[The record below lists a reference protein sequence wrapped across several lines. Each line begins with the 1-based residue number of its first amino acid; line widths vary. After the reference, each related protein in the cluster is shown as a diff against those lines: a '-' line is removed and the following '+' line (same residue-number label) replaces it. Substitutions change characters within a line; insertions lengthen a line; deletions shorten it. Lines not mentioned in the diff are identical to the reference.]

1 MDPIYHYEVNL
12 NWQSDRK
19 GVINAPGLPAAIE
32 VATPPEFPKG
42 MPGLWSPEHLL
53 VAAVNSCFMTTFLA
67 IAENSKL
74 AFTSLSCPASGKL
87 EKVEGKF
94 MITEVELSP
103 LLTIS
108 KNADTALALKVL
120 HKSETAC
127 LISNSIKSK
136 IVFAPTIHAVQSVVT
151 TEGSL

>member
-1 MDPIYHYEVNL
+1 MELIHHYEVNL

-19 GVINAPGLPAAIE
+19 GVLNAPGLPAAIE

-53 VAAVNSCFMTTFLA
+53 VAAVSSCFMTTFLA
-67 IAENSKL
+67 VAENSKL
-74 AFTSLSCPASGKL
+74 EFSIFSCPASGKL

-94 MITEVELSP
+94 MISEITLSP
-103 LLTIS
+103 VLTINKS
-108 KNADTALALKVL
+108 TDAALALKVL

-136 IVFAPTIHAVQSVVT
+136 IIFEPTIHALQSAVAV
-151 TEGSL
+151 